1 VRHPLSIDALD
12 PRHSPQPLV
21 PALGLPARRKHP
33 HLVSTSHRPAGQ
45 LDGLGLMLLKDESER
60 STLSERCDLGF
71 QVSTEL
77 RVRLAR
83 LPQ

>member
-1 VRHPLSIDALD
+1 
-12 PRHSPQPLV
+12 
-21 PALGLPARRKHP
+21 
-33 HLVSTSHRPAGQ
+33 
-45 LDGLGLMLLKDESER
+45 MLLKDESER